1 MTRPVVTDLRLKAH
15 RAGSSLTGR
24 SDSPWTLSALAFTL
38 CFITTV
44 SMFASGNAAIV
55 LFGLGLAAVALG
67 VPAYLVVGRLR
78 GNPTER
84 Y

>member
-1 MTRPVVTDLRLKAH
+1 MVTDLRLKVH
-15 RAGSSLTGR
+15 RADPSLTSR
-24 SDSPWTLSALAFTL
+24 SDSPWTPSVLAFTL
-38 CFITTV
+38 CVITTV
-44 SMFASGNAAIV
+44 SLFASGNAATV
-55 LFGLGLAAVALG
+55 LFGLGLAAVVLG